1 MKALSYAKA
10 LVFLLCLGPLAR
22 LIALGLMD
30 ELGANPIEVVT
41 RSTGTWAMVFLW
53 IALAV
58 TPLRHW
64 TGWHV
69 LLDVRRMIG
78 LFSAFY
84 ALLHLTTYLW
94 FDQFFDWMAIGHDIL
109 KRPFITL
116 GMGAIVLMLPLAIT
130 STDRMVRALGARRW
144 VALHKLTYAAA
155 VLAACHYIWLVKRD
169 LSQPLIYAGVL
180 LLRLFARLPLYLQ
193 RRARRSPARRAGPA
207 AGSSVRPATR
217 PVA

>member
-64 TGWHV
+64 T
-69 LLDVRRMIG
+69 
-78 LFSAFY
+78 
-84 ALLHLTTYLW
+84 TYLW
-94 FDQFFDWMAIGHDIL
+94 LDQFFDWMAIGHDIL

-180 LLRLFARLPLYLQ
+180 LLLLFARLPLYLQ

-207 AGSSVRPATR
+207 AGSTVRPATR